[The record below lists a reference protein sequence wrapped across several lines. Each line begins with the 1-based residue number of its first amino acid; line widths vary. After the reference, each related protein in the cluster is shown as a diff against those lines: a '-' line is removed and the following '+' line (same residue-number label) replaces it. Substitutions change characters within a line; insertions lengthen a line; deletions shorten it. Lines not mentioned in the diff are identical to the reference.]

1 MSGWVNGSS
10 TFLTSGG
17 SATTAVADPA
27 SHTTQAPMVWDG
39 TKWVDAQLAPN
50 GLQDVFNPAG
60 TYEAL
65 SMPGDISARLIQ
77 NGNIGVLSSGV
88 MSLVPIW
95 LPAGAVVTSI
105 LVRSASTALATGTH
119 WWFALYSN
127 WTDPTGAN
135 SLLLAQTADQGAGAW
150 GINSAQDKALTA
162 PQTITVSDWYGIGVM
177 VAATTVPS
185 LRGESIGVAGFA
197 GGDLTGQLDLART
210 VGAALTTTAPANL
223 SGFAN
228 NANTFYAAVH

>member
-1 MSGWVNGSS
+1 MSGWMNGST

-17 SATTAVADPA
+17 SATTAIADSP
-27 SHTTQAPMVWDG
+27 SHTTQAPLVWDG
-39 TKWVDAQLAPN
+39 SKWIDNPLAPN
-50 GLQDVFNPAG
+50 GVQDLSNPAG
-60 TYEAL
+60 VYESL
-65 SMPGDISARLIQ
+65 RMPGEGSSRLWQ
-77 NGNIGVLSSGV
+77 NGNIGALTSGV

-95 LPAGAVVTSI
+95 LPAGAVVNSI
-105 LVRSASTALATGTH
+105 LVRSATTALATGTH

-127 WTDPTGAN
+127 WTDATGAN
-135 SLLLAQTADQGAGAW
+135 SLLLAQTADQGAAAW
-150 GINSAQDKALTA
+150 NTQTAQDKALTA

-228 NANTFYAAVH
+228 SANTFYAAVH